1 MGCADSCKKASEHAG
16 VNVADNFTCKPNC
29 SYDAFIGTKDP
40 CKGDGGCSKDKVAD
54 FSKLTVP
61 WDKYGVFNPLGISED
76 HWTLKCNDGIW
87 KTIYHPDK
95 YKGNNTYGCV
105 LPDSPPPVKQHGPA
119 PLPKIKRNSMILVWE
134 VLAGVGLI
142 VAAVLSA
149 FFFLK
154 KHTRQTRMSAL

>member
-16 VNVADNFTCKPNC
+16 VNVADNFTCKPESC
-29 SYDAFIGTKDP
+29 YVSYIGTKEP
-40 CKGDGGCSKDKVAD
+40 CICSGDGKCGCYKDLVDD
-54 FSKLTVP
+54 FSKLTIEWP
-61 WDKYGVFNPLGISED
+61 GG

-95 YKGNNTYGCV
+95 YAGGNTYGCV